1 MKMGGGYNFVSVAMP
16 APDIGGGTQATSRVI
31 LGPDSGMGAD
41 ARDELKSTSLMFNT
55 KPDGTEGGKFVVDND
70 FRQVTLMRNPLLG
83 RDSNFTGT
91 ASRVLKF
98 LKVTSSTD
106 AATLTVDKTITGAN
120 SGAVALVVQV
130 LTDQV
135 YYYQNETTGIKPF

>member
-1 MKMGGGYNFVSVAMP
+1 
-16 APDIGGGTQATSRVI
+16 
-31 LGPDSGMGAD
+31 
-41 ARDELKSTSLMFNT
+41 
-55 KPDGTEGGKFVVDND
+55 
-70 FRQVTLMRNPLLG
+70 MRNPLLG

-135 YYYQNETTGIKPF
+135 YYYQNETTGFKPFEEAEVINGGAGGSATLEAAGADLDTDAFDRDSSDIINTTGQVLYIENRAPVIRGNLQKEDIKIVLTL